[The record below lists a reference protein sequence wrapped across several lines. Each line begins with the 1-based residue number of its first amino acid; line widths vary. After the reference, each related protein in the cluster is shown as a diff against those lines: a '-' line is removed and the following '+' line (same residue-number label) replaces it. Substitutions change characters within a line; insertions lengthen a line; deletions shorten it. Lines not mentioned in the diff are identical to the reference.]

1 MSGLTLHFLGTPRIE
16 LDGAPVSISHS
27 KAVALLAYLAVT
39 QKRFTREAL
48 AALLW
53 PDYDP
58 AGARG
63 EVRRM
68 VWVLNKSLG
77 KGWLVADRQTVKL
90 PPQADLWLDVDHF
103 RQLLAAGQHH
113 DHPVSKVCPACLEP
127 LTEAVALV
135 RGDFLA
141 GLPPTASPEFE
152 AWQLYES
159 ETLRRELAGA
169 LERLVQLHLPGV
181 AEGNEQAIAYARRW
195 LALDPLHEPARRQLM
210 QLYAWTGQ
218 PAAAI
223 RQYQECVR
231 LLGEELGVSPS
242 VETTALYEAIKT
254 NRLPPPA
261 GAAELRYM
269 QAALV
274 SPASP
279 GPSVPP
285 HNLPV
290 QATPFIGRTTDLA
303 DLDQRLADSDVRLI
317 TITGP
322 GGIGKTRLALALA
335 ERQIQARPQLL
346 QPAPVEPGYH
356 FSDGIY
362 FVSLAPISST
372 DFIAQAIAEGLNFPL
387 STGEAPEVQLLDY
400 LRTRQMLLVL
410 DNFEHLLAGAGL
422 VSDIIQTAPKVK
434 ILVTSR
440 ERLNLAEEIVWN
452 VSGLGF
458 AELKTMEDALTYEA
472 VQLFIQSA
480 RRVRADFALRATDL
494 PDLNR
499 LLQVL
504 QGMPLAIELA
514 AAWLNMF
521 SVAEISAEIYQSL
534 DLLETKLRNVPDRHR
549 SIRAVFAH
557 SWNRLTEEEQVLFK
571 ALSVFRGG
579 FTRQAA
585 QQVTGASLRTLA
597 GLVNK
602 SLLISHP
609 DIGRYE
615 IHELLRQYAQE
626 QLAND
631 DPQTS
636 LAVRQAHAVY
646 YAGLMERGWAD
657 LRSSKQKV
665 ALAEIEQDI
674 ENIRAA
680 WRYRLAEK
688 NSAELLKFM
697 DSFWLVY
704 DVRGWHH
711 AGIELFEEAA
721 DQLHPASGDDAAT
734 LVHAKALGYIG
745 YYTGIV
751 GNAEQG
757 LALSKKAI
765 ALICPLNQPEAL
777 LYALETI
784 ALNELYLGKFDQVVE
799 IAQELDRIGE
809 EIGDRWGETI
819 SLNFLATALA
829 GQQKLVEAREKA
841 DKALQIFDQ
850 EICEYFGLTW
860 AALVRGLVA
869 ITAGA
874 YKEAKPFYER
884 SLKAAQAL
892 NYRRTTQQSYDNLGD
907 VAFYL
912 GEVEQADQYFRR
924 SLRVSEETGQKRAM
938 VTTLYDIANVWAV
951 QGKKVQG
958 LELVAVVLHHPLSE
972 LHLFLRTEGTPL
984 KEAAERLRAELEAD
998 LEPETY
1004 QAAWNRGRALQLEEV
1019 VAGLLR

>member
-1 MSGLTLHFLGTPRIE
+1 MSGLTLYFLGTPRIE

-39 QKRFTREAL
+39 QKRYTRQGL

-53 PDYDP
+53 PDYDS
-58 AGARG
+58 ANARG

-90 PPQADLWLDVDHF
+90 PPQADLWVDVDHF
-103 RQLLAAGQHH
+103 RQLLAAGQHN
-113 DHPVSKVCPACLEP
+113 HPANKVCPTCLES

-141 GLPPTASPEFE
+141 GLPPTTSPEFE
-152 AWQLYES
+152 AWQLYEAES
-159 ETLRRELAGA
+159 LHQELAGA
-169 LERLVQLHLPGV
+169 LERLVQFHLSGGP
-181 AEGNEQAIAYARRW
+181 EGNEQAIAYARRW
-195 LALDPLHEPARRQLM
+195 LALDPLHEPAQRQLM

-218 PAAAI
+218 PTAAI

-231 LLGEELGVSPS
+231 LLEEELGVLPS
-242 VETTALYEAIKT
+242 AETTALYEAIKA
-254 NRLPPPA
+254 NRLLPPA
-261 GAAELRYM
+261 GAVEQRYGE
-269 QAALV
+269 APPV
-274 SPASP
+274 SPVSP
-279 GPSVPP
+279 RPSVPP

-290 QATPFIGRTTDLA
+290 QATQFIGRATDLV
-303 DLDQRLADSDVRLI
+303 DLDERLADPDVRLI

-335 ERQIQARPQLL
+335 ERQLQTRLQLL
-346 QPAPVEPGYH
+346 QPAPVQPGH
-356 FSDGIY
+356 PFSDGIY

-372 DFIAQAIAEGLNFPL
+372 DFVAQAIAEGLNFPL
-387 STGEAPEVQLLDY
+387 SAREASEVQLLDY

-410 DNFEHLLAGAGL
+410 DNFEHLLTDTSL
-422 VSDIIQTAPKVK
+422 VSDIIQTAPRVK

-452 VSGLGF
+452 ISGLEF
-458 AELKTMEDALTYEA
+458 AKLETMEEALTYEA

-480 RRVRADFALRATDL
+480 RRVRADFALRTINL

-499 LLQVL
+499 LLRLV

-521 SVAEISAEIYQSL
+521 SVAEISTEICQSL
-534 DLLETKLRNVPDRHR
+534 DLLATELRNVPDRHR
-549 SIRAVFAH
+549 NIRAVFAH
-557 SWNRLTEEEQVLFK
+557 SWNRLTEKEQVLFK

-631 DPQTS
+631 DPQAGLT
-636 LAVRQAHAVY
+636 ARQAHAVY
-646 YAGLMERGWAD
+646 YAGLMEWGWAD

-680 WRYRLAEK
+680 WRYCLVEK

-704 DVRGWHH
+704 DTRGWHH
-711 AGIELFEEAA
+711 AGSELFEEAA
-721 DQLHPASGDDAAT
+721 NQLHPASEDNAAT
-734 LVHAKALGYIG
+734 LVYAKALGYIG

-751 GNAEQG
+751 GHPEQG
-757 LALSKKAI
+757 LALSQEAV
-765 ALICPLNQPEAL
+765 ALIRPLNQPEAL
-777 LYALETI
+777 LYALQPI
-784 ALNELYLGKFDQVVE
+784 ALNELYLGKFDQVIEVAE
-799 IAQELDRIGE
+799 EFGRIGQ

-819 SLNFLATALA
+819 SLNYLATALA
-829 GQQKLVEAREKA
+829 GQQKLVKAREKA

-869 ITAGA
+869 ITAGT

-884 SLKAAQAL
+884 SLKAAQVL

-912 GEVEQADQYFRR
+912 GEVEQAEQYFRR
-924 SLRVSEETGQKRAM
+924 SLGVSEETGQKREM
-938 VTTLYDIANVWAV
+938 VITLYDIANVWAV
-951 QGKKVQG
+951 QGKKAQA
-958 LELVAVVLHHPLSE
+958 LELVAVVLHHPLSA

-984 KEAAERLRAELEAD
+984 REAAERLRAELEAD

-1004 QAAWNRGRALQLEEV
+1004 QVGWNRGQALQLEEV

>member
-1 MSGLTLHFLGTPRIE
+1 MSGLTLHFLGTPSIE
-16 LDGAPVSISHS
+16 LEGAPVSISHS

-39 QKRFTREAL
+39 QKRYTREAL

-53 PDYDP
+53 PDYDLTS
-58 AGARG
+58 ARG

-68 VWVLNKSLG
+68 IWVLNKSLG
-77 KGWLVADRQTVKL
+77 QGWLVADRQTVQL
-90 PPQADLWLDVDHF
+90 PSQADLWLDVDHF
-103 RQLLAAGQHH
+103 RQLLAKGQHH
-113 DHPVSKVCPACLEP
+113 DQPVNKVCPACLEP
-127 LTEAVALV
+127 LTKAVALV

-141 GLPPTASPEFE
+141 GLPPTGSPEFE
-152 AWQLYES
+152 AWQLYEA

-169 LERLVQLHLPGV
+169 LERLVQLHLSGV
-181 AEGNEQAIAYARRW
+181 PEGKEQAIAYARRW
-195 LALDPLHEPARRQLM
+195 LALDSLHEPAHRQLM

-231 LLGEELGVSPS
+231 LLGEELDVLPAA
-242 VETTALYEAIKT
+242 ETTALYEAIKA

-261 GAAELRYM
+261 GVAEQKYM
-269 QAALV
+269 ETTPV
-274 SPASP
+274 SPVSP

-285 HNLPV
+285 HSLPV

-303 DLDQRLADSDVRLI
+303 DLDQRLADPDVHLI

-335 ERQIQARPQLL
+335 ERQLQARPQLL
-346 QPAPVEPGYH
+346 QPTLVQPGHH
-356 FSDGIY
+356 FSNGIY
-362 FVSLAPISST
+362 FVSLTPISST

-387 STGEAPEVQLLDY
+387 SAGGTSEVQLLDY

-422 VSDIIQTAPKVK
+422 VSDIIQAAPRVK

-452 VSGLGF
+452 VTGLGF
-458 AELKTMEDALTYEA
+458 AELETMEDALAYEA

-480 RRVRADFALRATDL
+480 RRVRADFSLRAIDL
-494 PDLNR
+494 PDLN
-499 LLQVL
+499 LLLRIL

-521 SVAEISAEIYQSL
+521 SVAKISAEICQSL
-534 DLLETKLRNVPDRHR
+534 DLLETGLRNVPDRHR

-571 ALSVFRGG
+571 VLSVFRGG

-585 QQVTGASLRTLA
+585 QQITGASLRTLA

-631 DPQTS
+631 DPQIS
-636 LAVRQAHAVY
+636 LAIREAHAAY
-646 YAGLMERGWAD
+646 YARLMQRGWAD

-688 NSAELLKFM
+688 NSAELLNFM

-711 AGIELFEEAA
+711 TGIELFEEAA
-721 DQLHPASGDDAAT
+721 DQLHSASGDDTAT
-734 LVHAKALGYIG
+734 LVFAKALGYIG

-751 GNAEQG
+751 GHPEQG
-757 LALSKKAI
+757 LALSKEAV
-765 ALICPLNQPEAL
+765 ALIRPLNQPEAL
-777 LYALETI
+777 LYALQTI
-784 ALNELYLGKFDQVVE
+784 ALNGIYLDESDQVVE
-799 IAQELDRIGE
+799 VAEEFGQIGK

-829 GQQKLVEAREKA
+829 SQKKLVEAREKA
-841 DKALQIFDQ
+841 DRALQIFGQ

-907 VAFYL
+907 VAFHL
-912 GEVEQADQYFRR
+912 GEVEQAEEYFRR
-924 SLRVSEETGQKRAM
+924 SLGVSEETGQKREM
-938 VTTLYDIANVWAV
+938 VITLYDIAKVWAV
-951 QGKKVQG
+951 QGKKAQA
-958 LELVAVVLHHPLSE
+958 LELVTMVLHHPLSA
-972 LHLFLRTEGTPL
+972 LHLFLRTEDTPL
-984 KEAAERLRAELEAD
+984 REAAERLRAEMEAN

-1004 QAAWNRGRALQLEEV
+1004 QAAWNRGQTLQLEEV
-1019 VAGLLR
+1019 VADLLR